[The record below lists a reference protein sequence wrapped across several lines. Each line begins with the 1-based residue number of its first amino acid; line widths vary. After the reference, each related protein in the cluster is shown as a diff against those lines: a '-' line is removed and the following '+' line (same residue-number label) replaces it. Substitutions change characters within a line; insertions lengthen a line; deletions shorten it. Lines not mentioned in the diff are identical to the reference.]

1 MKLLEKAKDIQEVA
15 TKISVIPTTSKSAKE
30 AVEPQLKSKLS
41 KEEDNVDKP
50 VTATSVATATTS
62 NAPLASP
69 VPSAV
74 KDTSKRPSLK
84 RHKDSIKECK
94 PLNVLVYAETATARE
109 SAINILKEV
118 LAENT

>member
-1 MKLLEKAKDIQEVA
+1 M
-15 TKISVIPTTSKSAKE
+15 
-30 AVEPQLKSKLS
+30 
-41 KEEDNVDKP
+41 EDNVDKP